1 MKLDIVEEGKLVEYE
16 RFGECLQCG
25 ECCRKKITFEWD
37 VAKPRSDDDEGPS
50 DWSKYEGWSLIYAHG
65 IYWYILVASIEDP
78 EPDDERNPCNELEGN
93 LCSVHGDQFKIPP
106 LCSLWPV
113 HPKDLL
119 PGCGFR
125 IERCQS

>member
-16 RFGECLQCG
+16 RFGECLMCG

-50 DWSKYEGWSLIYAHG
+50 DWSEYEGWSLIYAHG
-65 IYWYILVASIEDP
+65 IYWYFLVTSIEDP
-78 EPDDERNPCNELEGN
+78 EPDDEHNPCQSLKDN
-93 LCSVHGDQFKIPP
+93 LCDIHGDQFKIPP
-106 LCSLWPV
+106 LCPLWPV
-113 HPKDLL
+113 HPKDLF
-119 PGCGFR
+119 PGCGYR